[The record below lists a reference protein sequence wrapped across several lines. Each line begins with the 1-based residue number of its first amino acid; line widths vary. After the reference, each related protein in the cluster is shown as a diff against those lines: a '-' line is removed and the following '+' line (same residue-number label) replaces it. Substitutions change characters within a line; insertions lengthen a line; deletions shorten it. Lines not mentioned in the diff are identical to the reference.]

1 MQVGKAAKDFLD
13 NPDSEMIVSWRPKP
27 GKGGEKA
34 PRKRKQAPASRT
46 NSKKRKEDPPP
57 RPATPPAPERVGVGV
72 VCRLGF
78 EAAVAQSWSLG
89 AGVDK
94 PGITSFG
101 IQGDQWQRQL
111 STW

>member
-57 RPATPPAPERVGVGV
+57 RPVTPPAAERTLSIWEDEDEIDDDYAEEPNGTSDVIEIDDDIDPPSLIQT
-72 VCRLGF
+72 RLCLKS
-78 EAAVAQSWSLG
+78 Q
-89 AGVDK
+89 
-94 PGITSFG
+94 
-101 IQGDQWQRQL
+101 
-111 STW
+111 